1 MRPERVWR
9 AALGELQLQVSRST
23 FDTWLRDARLVSCED
38 SEYIVGVES
47 GFARDWLDARMRA
60 TVERTVAGIVG
71 RTASVSFVVWPHEPT
86 NPTGDTPLF
95 PESPAEKPD
104 HHSRAPA
111 PDRSFDNFVVGPGS
125 RMAHAAALAV
135 AESLRPG
142 HNPLVL
148 YGDVGLGKTH
158 LLYAIACECAR
169 ARRSALLATAEDFT
183 NGLVA
188 AIRARTTESFR
199 EKYRTPDILL
209 VDDIQFF
216 VGKKS
221 SREEFMHTLSALC
234 SQNRQVVLTCDQPP
248 EGLSALGPR
257 LCSRLG
263 SGLTVE
269 ISPPDAAVRAEILRA
284 KAAAFPETIPEDVL
298 AFLAESTGTH
308 VRALEGALHRLVAH
322 SRVLG
327 RPIDMISAADST
339 GHHEN
344 ESNGAAPSDRVIA
357 AVASRFH
364 LTPRELC
371 GKGRSRRV
379 TVPRHLAM
387 QLLREQGDRSLAEI
401 GALLGGRD
409 HSTVRHGC
417 ERAREALARDGSYRA
432 QADWLRERLSR
443 AA

>member
-1 MRPERVWR
+1 MRPENVWR

-23 FDTWLRDARLVSCED
+23 FDTWLRDVRLVSCED
-38 SEYIVGVES
+38 GEYIVGVES
-47 GFARDWLDARMRA
+47 GFARDWLDARMRT

-71 RTASVSFVVWPHEPT
+71 RTASVSFVVWPREPAKT
-86 NPTGDTPLF
+86 TGDTPLF
-95 PESPAEKPD
+95 PESPAENPA
-104 HHSRAPA
+104 HHSREPA
-111 PDRSFDNFVVGPGS
+111 PGRSFDDFVVGSGN
-125 RMAHAAALAV
+125 RMAHSAALAV
-135 AESLRPG
+135 AERIRPG

-158 LLYAIACECAR
+158 LLHAITRECAR
-169 ARRSALLATAEDFT
+169 ARRSAMLVTAEAFT
-183 NGLVA
+183 NELVA
-188 AIRARTTESFR
+188 AIRSRSTETFR
-199 EKYRTPDILL
+199 EKHRSPDVLL

-234 SQNRQVVLTCDQPP
+234 DDGRQVVLACNQPLS
-248 EGLSALGPR
+248 GLAALGPR

-269 ISPPDAAVRAEILRA
+269 VSAPDASLRAEILRA
-284 KAAAFPETIPEDVL
+284 KAAALAETIPDDVL
-298 AFLAESTGTH
+298 AFLSEHAGAH

-322 SRVLG
+322 ARVLG
-327 RPIDMISAADST
+327 QPIDIASAADSI
-339 GHHEN
+339 GRG
-344 ESNGAAPSDRVIA
+344 ESGSHGAAPSDRVIA

-371 GKGRSRRV
+371 GKSRSRRV

-417 ERAREALARDGSYRA
+417 ERARAMLSRDEGYRA
-432 QADWLRERLSR
+432 QAEWLREYLSL

>member
-1 MRPERVWR
+1 MWR
-9 AALGELQLQVSRST
+9 AALGELQLQLSRST

-38 SEYIVGVES
+38 GEYIVGVES
-47 GFARDWLDARMRA
+47 GFARDWLDARMRS

-71 RTASVSFVVWPHEPT
+71 RTASVSFVVWPYEPA

-95 PESPAEKPD
+95 PESPAENPAHQTRD
-104 HHSRAPA
+104 PA
-111 PDRSFDNFVVGPGS
+111 PGRSFDDFVVGPGS

-135 AESLRPG
+135 AERLRLG

-158 LLYAIACECAR
+158 LLHAIARECAR
-169 ARRSALLATAEDFT
+169 TRRSALLVTAEEFT
-183 NGLVA
+183 NALVA

-221 SREEFMHTLSALC
+221 SCEEFVHTLSALC
-234 SQNRQVVLTCDQPP
+234 GENRQVVLACDQPP

-263 SGLTVE
+263 SGLTVD
-269 ISPPDAAVRAEILRA
+269 ISPPDAGVRAKILRA
-284 KAAAFPETIPEDVL
+284 KAAAFAETIPDDVL
-298 AFLAESTGTH
+298 AFLAESVGVH

-322 SRVLG
+322 ARVLG
-327 RPIDMISAADST
+327 RPIDMASAVDSIGRRENGISD
-339 GHHEN
+339 
-344 ESNGAAPSDRVIA
+344 AAPSDRVIA
-357 AVASRFH
+357 AVASRFC

-371 GKGRSRRV
+371 GKSRSRRV
-379 TVPRHLAM
+379 TAPRHLAM

-417 ERAREALARDGSYRA
+417 ERARALLARDGNYRA
-432 QADWLRERLSR
+432 HADWLREHLSR
-443 AA
+443 AV